1 MTDQRRTGPYR
12 VMFVC
17 LGNICRS
24 PMARVIVQHDMLAA
38 GLADEVRVD
47 SAGLGSW
54 HIGEPMDRRAAV
66 VLRDHG
72 YAVDHAAK
80 QLTAEMLAHSDLV
93 VAMDESNLKAVRR
106 MLPDRTIN
114 DVRLLREFDADAES
128 LEVPDPYYGGREGFV
143 EVFDLIRNAST
154 GLIGHVRQLSTV

>member
-1 MTDQRRTGPYR
+1 
-12 VMFVC
+12 
-17 LGNICRS
+17 
-24 PMARVIVQHDMLAA
+24 MARAIVHHDVTAA
-38 GLADEVRVD
+38 GLADEVHVD

-72 YAVDHAAK
+72 YSVDHAAK
-80 QLTAEMLAHSDLV
+80 QLTPELLAQSDLV

-106 MLPDRTIN
+106 LLPDRTASE
-114 DVRLLREFDADAES
+114 VRLLREFEADAES

-143 EVFDLIRNAST
+143 EVFDLIRASSA
-154 GLIGHVRQLSTV
+154 GLIGHVRQFSAV